1 MAFPTVR
8 RFRRG
13 PTSLTDGLVY
23 GWQQIRDKNIEGVK
37 EFEQAMKEGLVDNS
51 PPVDVKGNA
60 IRPHFDKT
68 GKRSL
73 PNPTPMEQ
81 GGILQKPRPR
91 GDSLLAE
98 DMLGLTDPGDVE
110 AITEGLVA
118 RVRRPTGPGWADSHG
133 DFLAREYDQATG
145 DFVPVYGNQTVV
157 RGQDAYVLTP
167 EQFLIERYGPDAA
180 AQIVANYKARNEGKV
195 FEHRDGMPEVHPE
208 GILRNLTDPYIYT
221 PYAKGKIIAKDGQ
234 ELTSLGSANVNSR
247 IINGLPSVM
256 NHENY
261 HMKHLNGLSDG
272 RIGNQPDYGMAAWLD
287 EFNKNS
293 AVGNDPQRGSWLTAA
308 VMKDGGADAR
318 DIRIARTRL
327 RDQGSGLGFYH
338 NQYAEMLAQAAEA
351 KHRRLYDS
359 NGHQSSEVRVRSRDN
374 TFEGDQE
381 VLDQIVNFPE
391 NEAEEAISTI
401 FKYLPENE
409 KNRFR
414 EMFFR
419 LGAVAGPAALGT
431 ALMEE
436 DQ

>member
-1 MAFPTVR
+1 MAFPKNR
-8 RFRRG
+8 MFSRG
-13 PTSLTDGLVY
+13 PTPKDGLVY
-23 GWQQIRDKNIEGVK
+23 GWRQIRDKNDEGVR
-37 EFEQAMKEGLVDNS
+37 EFERAMKEGLVDNS
-51 PPVDVKGNA
+51 HPVDIKGNA

-68 GKRSL
+68 GERRL
-73 PNPTPMEQ
+73 PNPTPMEW

-98 DMLGLTDPGDVE
+98 DLLGVAPDDVE

-118 RVRRPTGPGWADSHG
+118 RVRKPTGPGWADSHG

-145 DFVPVYGNQTVV
+145 DFVPVYGSQTVV

-167 EQFLIERYGPDAA
+167 EKFLIERYGPDAA
-180 AQIVANYKARNEGKV
+180 AQIIANYKKRNEGIE
-195 FEHRDGMPEVHPE
+195 FFHRDGMPEVHPD

-234 ELTSLGSANVNSR
+234 ELTSLGSANTNSR
-247 IINGLPSVM
+247 IVNGLPSVM

-272 RIGNQPDYGMAAWLD
+272 KFGNQPDYGLTAWLD

-293 AVGNDPQRGSWLTAA
+293 AVGDDPKRGSWLTAA

-351 KHRRLYDS
+351 KHRRLYDNNS
-359 NGHQSSEVRVRSRDN
+359 HQSAEVRVLNRDN
-374 TFEGDQE
+374 TFDGDME
-381 VLDQIVNFPE
+381 VLDSIVNFPE

-414 EMFFR
+414 EMFYR

>member
-13 PTSLTDGLVY
+13 PTPADGLVY
-23 GWQQIRDKNIEGVK
+23 GWQQIRDKNIEGVR

-60 IRPHFDKT
+60 IRPHYDKT
-68 GKRSL
+68 GKRAL
-73 PNPTPMEQ
+73 PNPTPMEW

-91 GDSLLAE
+91 GDSLIAE
-98 DMLGLTDPGDVE
+98 DLLGVAPDDVE

-118 RVRRPTGPGWADSHG
+118 RVRRPTGPGWSDSHG

-145 DFVPVYGNQTVV
+145 DFVPVYGSQTVA

-180 AQIVANYKARNEGKV
+180 AQIVANYKKRNEGKV
-195 FEHRDGMPEVHPE
+195 FTHRNGMPEVHPE

-221 PYAKGKIIAKDGQ
+221 PYAKGKIIAPDGQ
-234 ELTSLGSANVNSR
+234 ELTSMGSANTNSR

-261 HMKHLNGLSDG
+261 HMLTLNGLSDSKF
-272 RIGNQPDYGMAAWLD
+272 GNQPDYGTTAWTK
-287 EFNKNS
+287 EFNDNK
-293 AVGNDPQRGSWLTAA
+293 AIGDDPKRGSWLSAA
-308 VMKDGGADAR
+308 VMADGGASAR

-327 RDQGSGLGFYH
+327 LQQGAGLGLYH

-351 KHRRLYDS
+351 KHRRLYDY
-359 NGHQSSEVRVRSRDN
+359 NGHQSSEIRVQNRDN
-374 TFEGDQE
+374 TFEGDME
-381 VLDQIVNFPE
+381 ILDQIVNFPE

-401 FKYLPENE
+401 FKYLPEPE
-409 KNRFR
+409 QQRFR

>member
-13 PTSLTDGLVY
+13 PTSMTDGLVY

-51 PPVDVKGNA
+51 PPVDIKGNA
-60 IRPHFDKT
+60 IRPYYDVT
-68 GKRSL
+68 GIRSL

-81 GGILQKPRPR
+81 GGIVHKPRPR
-91 GDSLLAE
+91 GDSLIAE
-98 DMLGLTDPGDVE
+98 DLLGVDPGDAE

-133 DFLAREYDQATG
+133 DFLAREYDQGTG
-145 DFVPVYGNQTVV
+145 DFVPVYGQQTVV

-180 AQIVANYKARNEGKV
+180 AQIVANYKARNTEA
-195 FEHRDGMPEVHPE
+195 FEHRNGMPEVHPE

-221 PYAKGKIIAKDGQ
+221 PYSKQLVGKDGKPV
-234 ELTSLGSANVNSR
+234 EGLRSLGSANVNSR
-247 IINGLPSVM
+247 IVNGLPSVM

-261 HMKHLNGLSDG
+261 HMLQMNGLSDG
-272 RIGNQPDYGMAAWLD
+272 QLGNQPEYGMKSWLN
-287 EFNKNS
+287 EFNKNE
-293 AVGNDPQRGSWLTAA
+293 AIGNDPKRGSWLTAA
-308 VMKDGGADAR
+308 VMRDGGADAR
-318 DIRIARTRL
+318 DIRIARSRL
-327 RDQGSGLGFYH
+327 ENQGQGLGFYH

-351 KHRRLYDS
+351 KHKRLYDS
-359 NGHQSSEVRVRSRDN
+359 NGHQSSEVRVQNRDN
-374 TFEGDQE
+374 TFEGDME

-401 FKYLPENE
+401 FKYLPVNE
-409 KNRFR
+409 QNRFR